1 MLRSKYGFFIPPL
14 TWLRRD
20 SPPATASRGRQ
31 RAPPPPAA
39 SQERPPRLLPQPAGQ
54 PPPTRR
60 GPTRQILRRNVAE
73 QHASKRFL
81 DAGHAMP
88 RLRSQTRVTGM
99 GIPLPPDL
107 VGRCLESLPFEDVH
121 TDVKQVS
128 KEVRLAARRSL
139 TRGRWRPVKLF
150 CEQGLAALSGDT
162 PPSSDQT
169 KAMLRSAWATEPSV
183 VLLEIA
189 SWPAMRPAEGEL
201 HANYLDATI
210 RFLDVVEPSLDGIGR
225 VIAAFGPE
233 TVRSGLRCWR
243 GWSNPPHIFAGKI
256 WIEGLLCQ
264 WFWRAARN
272 DGESAPEVLFKI
284 QPDLGLHAWKDPRG
298 IASVLIKWGLTLNG
312 VVITRDNP
320 ASIEL
325 RDRIR
330 AEWQDSSETQV
341 LLQVFDEAP
350 VWREDYYDSFILEF

>member
-1 MLRSKYGFFIPPL
+1 
-14 TWLRRD
+14 
-20 SPPATASRGRQ
+20 
-31 RAPPPPAA
+31 
-39 SQERPPRLLPQPAGQ
+39 
-54 PPPTRR
+54 
-60 GPTRQILRRNVAE
+60 
-73 QHASKRFL
+73 
-81 DAGHAMP
+81 MP

-189 SWPAMRPAEGEL
+189 SWPAMRPVRPFEGEF

-243 GWSNPPHIFAGKI
+243 GWSNPPHVFAGKI